1 MTQAN
6 CENCKILEEE
16 IENKDAE
23 IQNLQERLEIAQE
36 LLDDI
41 ADSIKDC
48 LSKI

>member
-1 MTQAN
+1 MTQLT
-6 CENCKILEEE
+6 CENCKTLEEQ

-23 IQNLQERLEIAQE
+23 IQNLQERIEIAQE
-36 LLDDI
+36 VLDDI